1 MYIYL
6 QNESNWFKL
15 FDQILRLNDDN
26 DEDDEDDEDEAQGK
40 RRAK

>member
-1 MYIYL
+1 
-6 QNESNWFKL
+6 
-15 FDQILRLNDDN
+15 LRLNDDN